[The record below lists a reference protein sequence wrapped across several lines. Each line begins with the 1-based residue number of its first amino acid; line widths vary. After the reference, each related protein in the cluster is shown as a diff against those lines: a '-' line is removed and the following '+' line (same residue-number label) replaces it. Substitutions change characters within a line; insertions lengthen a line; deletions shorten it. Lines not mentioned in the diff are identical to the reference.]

1 MPHANVFTCHSASA
15 RHMSYACHISSARH
29 MPSARHISSNRHI
42 SSARR
47 MPSARDMP
55 SARRIPSARHIPSAC
70 HMPSTLT
77 LLSKAIGNI
86 KSTCLSKCSIY
97 YSPRTAKNSCLL
109 IVSFSRSV
117 CANFSSL
124 SLCSR
129 SICVASSF
137 AFKIKSLIS

>member
-1 MPHANVFTCHSASA
+1 MPHANAFTRHSTFA
-15 RHMSYACHISSARH
+15 RHMSSARHIPYACHISFARRIPSARR
-29 MPSARHISSNRHI
+29 MPSARHISSAH
-42 SSARR
+42 R
-47 MPSARDMP
+47 M
-55 SARRIPSARHIPSAC
+55 PSARHIPS
-70 HMPSTLT
+70 TIT

-117 CANFSSL
+117 CASFSSL
-124 SLCSR
+124 SLGSR